1 MEDVEVTEQPK
12 MSPVHLS
19 DQDLLRHMLAGDEEA
34 FTTLYRRWQRGIYRF
49 ALQMSGSVAV
59 AEDVTQEVFMALIR
73 QSGDYDPARG
83 PIAAYLFG
91 IARNLVRRS
100 VKNESTYV
108 SMGEDSQV
116 EENPAS
122 ELLINRDGP
131 LEEFRRNEAV
141 ATVWQAVQS
150 LPPHYREVVVLCD
163 LNELRYSDAASILGC
178 SLGTVRSRLHR
189 AHALLL
195 NKLSRK
201 KNDYQ
206 ADAGGAERCL
216 A

>member
-1 MEDVEVTEQPK
+1 
-12 MSPVHLS
+12 
-19 DQDLLRHMLAGDEEA
+19 
-34 FTTLYRRWQRGIYRF
+34 
-49 ALQMSGSVAV
+49 
-59 AEDVTQEVFMALIR
+59 MALIR
-73 QSGDYDPARG
+73 QSHDYDPARG

-100 VKNESTYV
+100 IKSESTYV
-108 SMGEDSQV
+108 TLGEDSQV
-116 EENPAS
+116 EENPSS

-150 LPPHYREVVVLCD
+150 LPVHYREVVVLCD

-201 KNDYQ
+201 RNDYP
-206 ADAGGAERCL
+206 AEAGGAERCL

>member
-1 MEDVEVTEQPK
+1 MEGVTVTAQAK
-12 MSPVHLS
+12 MSPIHLT
-19 DQDLLRHMLAGDEEA
+19 DQDLLRRMLVGDEEA
-34 FTTLYRRWQRGIYRF
+34 FTTLYRRWQRSIYRF

-73 QSGDYDPARG
+73 QSQDYDPARG
-83 PIAAYLFG
+83 PVAAYLFG

-100 VKNESTYV
+100 VKNEGSYV
-108 SMGEDSQV
+108 TMGDDPQV
-116 EENPAS
+116 EENPSS

-131 LEEFRRNEAV
+131 LEEFRRNETV

-150 LPPHYREVVVLCD
+150 LPAHYREVVVLCD

-195 NKLSRK
+195 NKLTRK
-201 KNDYQ
+201 KNDYP
-206 ADAGGAERCL
+206 AEAGGAERCL